1 MKKQISSGET
11 GLLADR
17 IYTAF
22 QEGNRIPHVSR
33 LKPGITASEAYEV
46 QKEYVRLR
54 LEDDSICG
62 FKAGLC
68 TSGAQAKLDYSEP
81 LSGVLYSSGNFRDN
95 DISLFP
101 SGRMIIET
109 EIGMVISRDITSP
122 VKDTEE
128 MKSIVDEVIPA
139 IEFPDK
145 NFMDPADFGAVDL
158 IACDVIAAGSF
169 EGKKMLLGDL
179 DLNSVEVSLYRDG
192 EKIDGGTGN
201 NTWKKDQWESAL
213 WLVNKIIGAGY
224 TIKKGQFLLTGA
236 LGSMVMATEGEY
248 RADYG
253 ELGVIEFTLASR

>member
-1 MKKQISSGET
+1 VNKNILSGET
-11 GLLADR
+11 KVLADR
-17 IYTAF
+17 IYAAF
-22 QEGNRIPHVSR
+22 KEGNRIPHVSR

-68 TSGAQAKLDYSEP
+68 TRGAQAKLDYSEP
-81 LSGVLYSSGNFRDN
+81 LSGILYSSGNFRDA
-95 DISLFP
+95 DIPLFP

-109 EIGMVISRDITSP
+109 EIGMVISKDITSP
-122 VKDTEE
+122 VKDREE
-128 MKSIVDEVIPA
+128 MKSLVDEVMPA
-139 IEFPDK
+139 IEFPNK

-169 EGKKMLLGDL
+169 EGKRMFLGDL

-201 NTWKKDQWESAL
+201 NTWKNDQWESAL
-213 WLVNKIIGAGY
+213 WLVNSIISSGY

-236 LGSMVMATEGEY
+236 LGTMVAASEGAY